1 MGLNRRNKP
10 LKLLKFEDSIL
21 HPNSYYNLTA
31 LLQSGLLQGRV
42 IFKGNVFV
50 DQTPAGTASKA
61 SKLLTSKKEKEKARI
76 LAKIQ
81 ESSMAESSMDFHLF
95 AQLLNQNLQILDL
108 NCSNIHIF
116 GSERQKD
123 NVLRVIFKGF
133 CGY

>member
-116 GSERQKD
+116 GSER
-123 NVLRVIFKGF
+123 
-133 CGY
+133 